1 MKGIKKTFGIVS
13 LAILLSLSCS
23 SCNVLANESTSI
35 EESIPSESSS
45 SQENLSSEK
54 PQVVEYDFT
63 IEKVIALASTATKD
77 TVIAIDEDD
86 DDWSFCYTP
95 IGTSTMWRFEGSEN
109 IVWEGVQELAFWVY
123 NPSDV
128 HDYHFNVFMESVEE
142 PQLVRV
148 DRETLERT
156 RCATAGGWTKIV
168 VGGTAAKRAYDEGRI
183 YLGITFSHPDNGGK
197 DSEQWNNAQ
206 LYFDGFE
213 FIRK

>member
-1 MKGIKKTFGIVS
+1 MKGVKKTFTSFALV
-13 LAILLSLSCS
+13 LLCLFACS
-23 SCNVLANESTSI
+23 SCGMLSGESGTNEESDSLANN
-35 EESIPSESSS
+35 SSS
-45 SQENLSSEK
+45 GTTQRSEY
-54 PQVVEYDFT
+54 EFT
-63 IEKVIALASTATKD
+63 LEKVIALASTATAD
-77 TVIAIDEDD
+77 TEIALEEGDG
-86 DDWSFCYTP
+86 WSFCYTP

-123 NPSDV
+123 NPSDEY
-128 HDYHFNVFMESVEE
+128 DYYFNVFMESVEE

-156 RCATAGGWTKIV
+156 RCALAGGWTQIV
-168 VGGTAAKRAYDEGRI
+168 VSGEAAKRAYNEGRI

-197 DSEQWNNAQ
+197 ESEQWNNAQ